1 MKLYK
6 IEGTKVPTTCDQPV
20 VANAL
25 WNAVLATLGN
35 KARLVLSGYESKET
49 HPVLVAMFTHPNVG
63 LGGKLAAN
71 LNLLGIGE
79 FTCVEVGEWFSHAYA
94 ESQRRGRAETKV
106 SPASVK
112 ERVASKPPKGGRKT
126 YGLRQKY

>member
-6 IEGTKVPTTCDQPV
+6 IEGTSLPQKFDQNV
-20 VANAL
+20 IATAL

-49 HPVLVAMFTHPNVG
+49 LVAMFTHPNAG

-79 FTCVEVGEWFSHAYA
+79 FTCVEVGEWFSHAYE
-94 ESQRRGRAETKV
+94 ESQRRGRAEPKA

-112 ERVASKPPKGGRKT
+112 ERVTSKPIKKGEKA
-126 YGLRQKY
+126 YGLRRKY

>member
-35 KARLVLSGYESKET
+35 KARLVLSGHESKGAAVT
-49 HPVLVAMFTHPNVG
+49 FITLFTHPNAG
-63 LGGKLAAN
+63 LGGKLATN

-79 FTCVEVGEWFSHAYA
+79 FTCVEVGEWFSHAYE
-94 ESQRRGRAETKV
+94 ESQRRGRAKPET
-106 SPASVK
+106 SPASIK
-112 ERVASKPPKGGRKT
+112 ERALKEEGKA
-126 YGLRQKY
+126 YGLRRRY

>member
-1 MKLYK
+1 MKLYR
-6 IEGTKVPTTCDQPV
+6 IGGTSLPQKFDQNV
-20 VANAL
+20 IATAL

-35 KARLVLSGYESKET
+35 KARLVLSGHENVEKQ
-49 HPVLVAMFTHPNVG
+49 PVLVVMFTHPNTG

-79 FTCVEVGEWFSHAYA
+79 FTCVEVGEWFSHAYE
-94 ESQRRGRAETKV
+94 ESQRRGRAEPKA

-112 ERVASKPPKGGRKT
+112 ERVASKPIKKGEKA
-126 YGLRQKY
+126 YGLRRKY

>member
-1 MKLYK
+1 MKLYR
-6 IEGTKVPTTCDQPV
+6 IGGTSLPQKFDQNV
-20 VANAL
+20 IATAL

-35 KARLVLSGYESKET
+35 KARLVLSGHENVEKQ
-49 HPVLVAMFTHPNVG
+49 PVLVVMFTHPNTG

-79 FTCVEVGEWFSHAYA
+79 FTCNEIGEWFSHAYE
-94 ESQRRGRAETKV
+94 ESQRRAKPET

-112 ERVASKPPKGGRKT
+112 ERVASKSPKGGGKT
-126 YGLRQKY
+126 YGLRRRY

>member
-20 VANAL
+20 VTNAL
-25 WNAVLATLGN
+25 WNAVIATLGN
-35 KARLVLSGYESKET
+35 KARLVLSGHESKGAAVT
-49 HPVLVAMFTHPNVG
+49 FITLFTHPNAG

-79 FTCVEVGEWFSHAYA
+79 FTCVEVGEWFSHAYE
-94 ESQRRGRAETKV
+94 ESQRRGRAEPKA

-112 ERVASKPPKGGRKT
+112 ERVASKPIKKGEKA
-126 YGLRQKY
+126 YGLRRKY